1 MYKGKG
7 VRHVITDLI
16 NSFEE
21 TIHVTIVNHY
31 KLLYII
37 LFTFAEESF
46 TSTAVQVHIALQ
58 TTFIS

>member
-37 LFTFAEESF
+37 LLTFAEESF

>member
-7 VRHVITDLI
+7 VRLVITDLI

-37 LFTFAEESF
+37 LLTFAEESF